1 MVALDPRFNDENFGR
16 NYQIVDAV
24 KLIADRLGVTAAQLA
39 LAWVLAQGVDVVP
52 IPGTRK
58 VSRLEENL
66 ASLDITLT
74 DHEIRS
80 LNEAA
85 PIGITMG
92 DRYPDMSTVNV

>member
-1 MVALDPRFNDENFGR
+1 M
-16 NYQIVDAV
+16 DAV
-24 KLIADRLGVTAAQLA
+24 KLIADRLGVAAAQLA
-39 LAWVLAQGVDVVP
+39 LAWVLTQGVDVVP

-74 DHEIRS
+74 DHEMRS

-92 DRYPDMSTVNV
+92 DRYPDMPTVNV

>member
-1 MVALDPRFNDENFGR
+1 M
-16 NYQIVDAV
+16 DAV